1 MDNNERSG
9 LCVRMVRE
17 MDPYAVPVT
26 SIGGHNRLPTGYA
39 NKSFQTC
46 LTAGAARGLSGAGTS
61 GSPRDMPKIVSVS
74 GVDAATGPDGSSVGL
89 DADLS
94 SDDNSRWIQLV
105 SGGGPAGPGAELLP
119 ERAAAFAPLV
129 SPPPLA
135 PAGRPVLCRLPGRFP
150 PTHSAAG
157 TTAAKHRIVP
167 CRSEPSV
174 LVRIVPGWGGHSVC
188 PPSSGTNCRLGPRGR
203 AGGGQREPQTSARSR

>member
-1 MDNNERSG
+1 MDTNERSG

-26 SIGGHNRLPTGYA
+26 SIGGLNRLPTGYA

-46 LTAGAARGLSGAGTS
+46 LTAGAGRRLLDVGTS

-74 GVDAATGPDGSSVGL
+74 GVGAAAGPDGSSVGL

-94 SDDNSRWIQLV
+94 SDDNLSGIQLV
-105 SGGGPAGPGAELLP
+105 SGQGPAGPDAELQS

-129 SPPPLA
+129 SPPPQA
-135 PAGRPVLCRLPGRFP
+135 PAGRSVLCRLSGRFP
-150 PTHSAAG
+150 PTHGTAG
-157 TTAAKHRIVP
+157 TAAKDRIVP

-174 LVRIVPGWGGHSVC
+174 LVRIGA
-188 PPSSGTNCRLGPRGR
+188 RLGRPFRMPAVLGYQLSPRSEG
-203 AGGGQREPQTSARSR
+203 PSRRWAT